1 MDIIPLQPNRNQQA
15 ASPRS
20 LLCTLV
26 LALVLAV
33 LALAPLSG
41 CSLEDHSTHVDFST
55 EHAQDLGAPDF
66 TGYEDAPVALREYSN
81 LDWLGRCGP
90 AVACLG
96 KETKPTKER
105 EPISAI
111 KPTGW
116 QRVEHGDDLLY
127 NRCHLIAY
135 SLAGE
140 DKNTLNRNLIT
151 GTRQMNVAMTQF
163 ETKIARYIDA
173 TGNHVLYRVTPVFEG
188 HELVARGVQM
198 EALSVEDGGEA
209 ISLNVFIPNEQDGV
223 EIDYAT
229 GRSWLSEGATSQEGG
244 QGSSAGLVQDVESSY
259 ILNTR
264 SKRFHLPTCDSV
276 PTIGANNKQ
285 ASTQT
290 REALIAAGYKP
301 CGSCKP

>member
-1 MDIIPLQPNRNQQA
+1 MNTAFPQPNHSRRTSPLA
-15 ASPRS
+15 A
-20 LLCTLV
+20 C
-26 LALVLAV
+26 ALVLI
-33 LALAPLSG
+33 LALLSLTALFG
-41 CSLEDHSTHVDFST
+41 CSFEDHSAHVDFST

-66 TGYEDAPVALREYSN
+66 TDYEDASAPFEEYSS

-96 KETKPTKER
+96 RETMPTKER
-105 EPISAI
+105 EQISSI

-116 QRVEHGDDLLY
+116 QRAEYEFIDGGLLY

-135 SLAGE
+135 SLAAE
-140 DKNTLNRNLIT
+140 DLNDRNLIT
-151 GTRQMNVAMTQF
+151 GTRQMNLAMTEF
-163 ETKIARYIDA
+163 ENKIARYIDA

-188 HELVARGVQM
+188 RELVARGVQM
-198 EALSVEDGGEA
+198 EALSVEDAGEA
-209 ISLNVFIPNEQDGV
+209 ISFNVFIPNEQDGV

-229 GRSWLSEGATSQEGG
+229 GRNWLSGEAPSQK
-244 QGSSAGLVQDVESSY
+244 SDPSANAGPTQNVEASY

-276 PTIGANNKQ
+276 PTISAGNKQ
-285 ASTQT
+285 ASTQS
-290 REALIAAGYKP
+290 REELVAAGYKP